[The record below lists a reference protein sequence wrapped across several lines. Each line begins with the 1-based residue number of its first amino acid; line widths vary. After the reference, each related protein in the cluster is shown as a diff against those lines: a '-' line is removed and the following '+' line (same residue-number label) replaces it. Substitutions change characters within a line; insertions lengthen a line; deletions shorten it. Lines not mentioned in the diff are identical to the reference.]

1 MPVFTD
7 TEHFYSVLVPF
18 FNRLKDDPDIGPKV
32 LASGLVIR
40 FDYTEPDATISID
53 CPNNAVVQGDPDVN
67 ADVTLSMK
75 AEIAHKFWLGNINL
89 MVALTR
95 RQMIAK
101 GPIAKIMKLLPII
114 KNSYDMYKAYLQ
126 EIGMGDAIEVK

>member
-1 MPVFTD
+1 MPIFKD
-7 TEHFYSVLVPF
+7 SEHFYGVLVPF
-18 FNRLKDDPDIGPKV
+18 FNRLKDDQDIGPKV

-40 FDYTEPDATISID
+40 FDYTEPDATIAID
-53 CPNNAVVQGDPDVN
+53 CPNNTVIQGNPDVN
-67 ADVTLSMK
+67 ADVTLSMT
-75 AEIAHKFWLGNINL
+75 ADIAHKFWLGNVNL

-101 GPIAKIMKLLPII
+101 GPVAKIMKLLPII

-126 EIGMGDAIEVK
+126 EIGMGDTVDVK